1 VETTSETNIL
11 IHELVQKCLDACKRL
26 EAAANIV
33 LDPTIKSE
41 LSGYSVEQQ
50 QFARDLNSRLAA
62 CGNASVQSD
71 SIESSASCGAGEPTT
86 AALPSAGHP
95 ILAECERGEDSV
107 VDTYR
112 KALGADVPADYG
124 QLIESQYESIQQA
137 HSRVKVL
144 HHETV
149 NNWANWI

>member
-1 VETTSETNIL
+1 VNTTTEASNL
-11 IHELVQKCLDACKRL
+11 INELIQKCLDACQRL

-50 QFARDLNSRLAA
+50 RFARDLNSRLAA
-62 CGNASVQSD
+62 CGNASMQSD
-71 SIESSASCGAGEPTT
+71 SIESSAPGGPGETTT
-86 AALPSAGHP
+86 AALASAGHP
-95 ILAECERGEDSV
+95 ILAACERGEDSV

-112 KALGADVPADYG
+112 KALGADVPSDYG
-124 QLIESQYESIQQA
+124 QLIESQYESIQHA

-149 NNWANWI
+149 NNWATWI